1 MSISPIKESSLFVSL
16 LLFSI
21 FFQFDFYEL
30 PNGSTV
36 KFYHIFIPIISILI
50 FIRSRFFILR
60 NDVTI
65 FILLAVMV
73 NTYKIYLWG
82 GNFIIFQALYC
93 LLIYYIALDIGVR
106 IDAKKLYILLKRILF
121 IFILAIVIKDLI
133 YIDELSRVY
142 ATNQQSLIGVY
153 FFIGGGHNI
162 EVTYLSL
169 LTIFFIYERR
179 IFYFSVMVIFIL
191 SLIYLSRI
199 GIIEVAFLTYARIS
213 LFFSRKKKILIS
225 VLMIFFVI
233 AIISIFN
240 NVTIIHR
247 MLHAF
252 DELEVTT
259 NGRGMLWFAAF
270 QLLKTNLTGFGIGNS
285 VIFARELIGINF
297 IENNFHNIL
306 LQYFLDM
313 GVVPLLLYL
322 YLFFNRLFNNYIVEF
337 RKFLILFFV
346 VSLFQF
352 TGYDII
358 FWFFLGIGDGL
369 CHQKRFQYIETVL
382 GEGKYGC
389 NTC

>member
-36 KFYHIFIPIISILI
+36 KFYHIFIPIISIFI
-50 FIRSRFFILR
+50 FIRSHFFILR
-60 NDVTI
+60 NDVTF
-65 FILLAVMV
+65 FILMAVLV
-73 NTYKIYLWG
+73 NAYKIYTWG

-93 LLIYYIALDIGVR
+93 LLIYYIASDVGIR
-106 IDAKKLYILLKRILF
+106 IDAKKLYVLLKRILF
-121 IFILAIVIKDLI
+121 VFILAIVIKDLI
-133 YIDELSRVY
+133 FIDELSRVY

-179 IFYFSVMVIFIL
+179 VFYFSVMIIFIL
-191 SLIYLSRI
+191 SLVYLSRI
-199 GIIEVAFLTYARIS
+199 GIIEVAFLTYARVS
-213 LFFSRKKKILIS
+213 LFFSRKKKLVIS
-225 VLMIFFVI
+225 VLMLCLVI
-233 AIISIFN
+233 IIISIFN

-259 NGRGMLWFAAF
+259 NGRGMLWFSAF

-285 VIFARELIGINF
+285 VIFARDLIGINF
-297 IENNFHNIL
+297 IENNFHNVL
-306 LQYFLDM
+306 LQYLLDM
-313 GVVPLLLYL
+313 GLVPLLLYL
-322 YLFFNRLFNNYIVEF
+322 YILFNRVFNDYTIEF

-358 FWFFLGIGDGL
+358 FWFFLGVGDGL
-369 CHQKRFQYIETVL
+369 YYQKRFQCVETVL
-382 GEGKYGC
+382 GEGKYDC

>member
-21 FFQFDFYEL
+21 FFQFNFYEL

-36 KFYHIFIPIISILI
+36 KFYHILIPIISILI

-60 NDVTI
+60 NDVAL
-65 FILLAVMV
+65 FILVAVLV
-73 NTYKIYLWG
+73 NIYKIYVWG
-82 GNFIIFQALYC
+82 GGFIIFQALYC
-93 LLIYYIALDIGVR
+93 LLIYYIASDVGIR
-106 IDAKKLYILLKRILF
+106 IDAKKLYVLLKRILF
-121 IFILAIVIKDLI
+121 IFILAILIKDLI
-133 YIDELSRVY
+133 FIDELSRVY
-142 ATNQQSLIGVY
+142 ATNQQSLIDVY

-179 IFYFSVMVIFIL
+179 VFYFSVGIIFIL

-199 GIIEVAFLTYARIS
+199 GIIEVAFLIYTRIS
-213 LFFSRKKKILIS
+213 LFFSRKKNILIS
-225 VLMIFFVI
+225 FLMMCFVI
-233 AIISIFN
+233 LIISIFN

-259 NGRGMLWFAAF
+259 NGRGMLWLAAF
-270 QLLKTNLTGFGIGNS
+270 ELLKTNLTGYGIGNA

-297 IENNFHNIL
+297 IENNFHNIY

-313 GVVPLLLYL
+313 GLVPLLLYL
-322 YLFFNRLFNNYIVEF
+322 YILLNRFFRDYIVEF
-337 RKFLILFFV
+337 RGFLIIFFI

-369 CHQKRFQYIETVL
+369 YYQKRFQYIETVL
-382 GEGKYGC
+382 GEEKYGC

>member
-1 MSISPIKESSLFVSL
+1 MSISPIKESSLFISL

-36 KFYHIFIPIISILI
+36 KFYHIFIPIIAMLI
-50 FIRSRFFILR
+50 FIRSRFFILK
-60 NDVTI
+60 NDVTF
-65 FILLAVMV
+65 FILLALLV
-73 NTYKIYLWG
+73 NTYKLYMLG

-93 LLIYYIALDIGVR
+93 LLVYYIASDIGIR
-106 IDAKKLYILLKRILF
+106 IDTKKLYVLLKRILF
-121 IFILAIVIKDLI
+121 VFILAILIKDLI

-142 ATNQQSLIGVY
+142 ATNQHSLIGVY

-179 IFYFSVMVIFIL
+179 VFYFSVVIIFIL

-199 GIIEVAFLTYARIS
+199 GIIEVAFLTYLRMS
-213 LFFSRKKKILIS
+213 LFFSIKKKLVIS
-225 VLMIFFVI
+225 VLMIFFVLV
-233 AIISIFN
+233 IISVFN
-240 NVTIIHR
+240 NITIIHR

-259 NGRGMLWFAAF
+259 NGRGMLWFAGF
-270 QLLKTNLTGFGIGNS
+270 QLLKTNLTGYGIGNS

-297 IENNFHNIL
+297 VENNFHNVI

-313 GVVPLLLYL
+313 GLVPLLLYL
-322 YLFFNRLFNNYIVEF
+322 YIFLNRLLGDYVIEF

-369 CHQKRFQYIETVL
+369 YYQRNVQYIKMVL
-382 GEGKYGC
+382 GEDKYGC